1 MASTAFTPANFSTVH
16 HDEAETTINV
26 PSVLRAT
33 PYRWPDAPS
42 LPTRKWLL
50 GHWLQRGEVTVII
63 GPGGLGKSTISHTLA
78 LSLTSGRELLGKALP
93 YGAQAAWVFNLEDGT
108 DELERQMAAA
118 CIFHGIS
125 PENCGNRLYLDSGL
139 VQSLCTATEDRDG
152 FELNEELFNQL
163 TNTIREKN
171 IASLFVDPFISSHA
185 VQENSNGAID
195 AIAKRWKRLAQEA
208 NCAVVLIHHTK
219 KLGGREVTAEDGRGA
234 IALRDAA
241 RIVLTLNPMGIE
253 EAKNLAITDPKLR
266 QSLVRI
272 DTGKAN
278 RAPAGS
284 SLWIKLEGQSLENG
298 SGLEP
303 PDFVGVASL
312 WEKPDLFQG
321 LTSHDVYMFQQ
332 GLARGDWRESVQAM
346 KWVGHLVAQVTGISA
361 ITDKARI
368 KAILK
373 TWSNNGV
380 WVVEHRR
387 ENGRDVPFVIVGRP
401 VDPSEIAPSPHLQTC
416 GAGGAE
422 SVGDDPR

>member
-1 MASTAFTPANFSTVH
+1 MASTAFTPINFNTLH
-16 HDEAETTINV
+16 LDEAEASINV
-26 PSVLRAT
+26 PSALRAT
-33 PYRWPDAPS
+33 PYRWPEARS

-63 GPGGLGKSTISHTLA
+63 APGGSGKSTIGHTLV
-78 LSLTSGRELLGKALP
+78 LSLASARELLGQTLP
-93 YGAQAAWVFNLEDGT
+93 YGPQAAWVFNLEDGT

-125 PENCGNRLYLDSGL
+125 PADCGDRLYLDSGL
-139 VQSLCTATEDRDG
+139 VQSLCMAAEDREG
-152 FELNEELFNQL
+152 FELNEELFSQV

-171 IASLFVDPFISSHA
+171 IAAVIIDPFVSSHA

-195 AIAKRWKRLAQEA
+195 AIAKRWKRVAQETH
-208 NCAVVLIHHTK
+208 CAIVLVHHTK
-219 KLGGREVTAEDGRGA
+219 KLGGREATAEDGRGA

-241 RIVLTLNPMGIE
+241 RIVLTLNPMSTS
-253 EAKNLAITDPKLR
+253 EANEIGITDPKLR

-278 RAPAGS
+278 RSPAGS
-284 SLWIKLEGQSLENG
+284 SVWIKLEGQSLENG

-321 LTSHDVYMFQQ
+321 LSSQHLYMFQQ
-332 GLARGDWRESVQAM
+332 GLASGDWRESDQAHN
-346 KWVGHLVAQVTGISA
+346 WVGHLVAEILGLSVETN
-361 ITDKARI
+361 KPRI

-373 TWSNNGV
+373 TWRNNGLHI
-380 WVVEHRR
+380 VEHRR
-387 ENGRDVPFVIVGRP
+387 ENGRDVPFVIVGRL
-401 VDPSEIAPSPHLQTC
+401 VDPSEIAPNPHLKTC
-416 GAGGAE
+416 SAGGAE
-422 SVGDDPR
+422 SVVDDPR

>member
-1 MASTAFTPANFSTVH
+1 MASTAATPINLSTRH
-16 HDEAETTINV
+16 LDEAETSINI
-26 PSVLRAT
+26 PLELRAT
-33 PYRWPDAPS
+33 PYRWPEPRS

-50 GHWLQRGEVTVII
+50 GHWLQRGEVTLVIA
-63 GPGGLGKSTISHTLA
+63 PGGSGKSTIGHTLV
-78 LSLTSGRELLGKALP
+78 LSLVSGRELLGKALP
-93 YGAQAAWVFNLEDGT
+93 YGSQAAWVFNLEDGT

-118 CIFHGIS
+118 CMFHGIS
-125 PENCGNRLYLDSGL
+125 PGDCGNRLYLDSGL
-139 VQSLCTATEDRDG
+139 VQSLCTATEDREG
-152 FELNEELFNQL
+152 FELNEELFSQL

-185 VQENSNGAID
+185 VQENNNGAID

-241 RIVLTLNPMGIE
+241 RIVLTLNPMSTS
-253 EAKNLAITDPKLR
+253 EATEIGITDPKLR

-284 SLWIKLEGQSLENG
+284 SLWIKLESQSLENG
-298 SGLEP
+298 NGTEP
-303 PDFVGVASL
+303 PDYVGVASL

-321 LTSHDVYMFQQ
+321 LTSQDVYMFQQ
-332 GLARGDWRESVQAM
+332 GLASGDWRESDQAHR
-346 KWVGHLVAQVTGISA
+346 WVGHLVAEILGLSVETN
-361 ITDKARI
+361 KPRI

-373 TWSNNGV
+373 TWRNNGV
-380 WVVEHRR
+380 HVVERRR
-387 ENGRDVPFVIVGRP
+387 ENGREAPFVIVGRP
-401 VDPSEIAPSPHLQTC
+401 VDPSEIATNPHLQTRS
-416 GAGGAE
+416 AGGAE
-422 SVGDDPR
+422 SVVDDPR

>member
-1 MASTAFTPANFSTVH
+1 MASTAFTPINFNTLH
-16 HDEAETTINV
+16 LDEAAASINV
-26 PSVLRAT
+26 PSVLSAT
-33 PYRWPDAPS
+33 PYRWPEAPS

-63 GPGGLGKSTISHTLA
+63 APGGSGKSTIGHTFA
-78 LSLTSGRELLGKALP
+78 LSLASGRELLGKALP
-93 YGAQAAWVFNLEDGT
+93 YGSQAAWVFNLEDGT

-125 PENCGNRLYLDSGL
+125 PADCGNRLYLDSGL

-152 FELNEELFNQL
+152 FELNEEIFNQL

-171 IASLFVDPFISSHA
+171 IASLIVDPFISSHT

-195 AIAKRWKRLAQEA
+195 AVAKRWKRLAQEA

-241 RIVLTLNPMGIE
+241 RIVLTLNPMGVE
-253 EAKNLAITDPKLR
+253 EAANLGITDPKLR

-272 DTGKAN
+272 DSGKAN

-298 SGLEP
+298 SGHEP

-321 LTSHDVYMFQQ
+321 LTSQDLYMFQQ
-332 GLARGDWRESVQAM
+332 GLACGDWKDSAQAK
-346 KWVGHLVAQVTGISA
+346 KWVGHLVAKVTGLSA
-361 ITDKARI
+361 TTDKARI

-373 TWSNNGV
+373 TWRNNGV
-380 WVVEHRR
+380 FVVEHRR

-401 VDPSEIAPSPHLQTC
+401 VDPSEIVRIPHLKSC

-422 SVGDDPR
+422 SVVDDPR

>member
-1 MASTAFTPANFSTVH
+1 MASTAATPINLSTRH
-16 HDEAETTINV
+16 LDEAETSINI
-26 PSVLRAT
+26 PLELRAT
-33 PYRWPDAPS
+33 PYRWPEPRS

-50 GHWLQRGEVTVII
+50 GHWLQRGEVTLVIA
-63 GPGGLGKSTISHTLA
+63 PGGSGKSTIGHTLV
-78 LSLTSGRELLGKALP
+78 LSLVSGRELLGKALP
-93 YGAQAAWVFNLEDGT
+93 YGSQAAWVFNLEDGT

-118 CIFHGIS
+118 CMFHGIS
-125 PENCGNRLYLDSGL
+125 PGDCGNRLYLDSGL
-139 VQSLCTATEDRDG
+139 VQSLCTATEDREG

-185 VQENSNGAID
+185 VQENNNGAID

-241 RIVLTLNPMGIE
+241 RIVLTLNPMSTS
-253 EAKNLAITDPKLR
+253 EATEIGITDPKLR

-284 SLWIKLEGQSLENG
+284 SLWIKLESQSLENG
-298 SGLEP
+298 NGTEP
-303 PDFVGVASL
+303 PDYVGVASL

-321 LTSHDVYMFQQ
+321 LTSQDVYMFQQ
-332 GLARGDWRESVQAM
+332 GLASGDWRESDQAHR
-346 KWVGHLVAQVTGISA
+346 WVGHLVAEILGLSVETN
-361 ITDKARI
+361 KPRI

-373 TWSNNGV
+373 TWRNNGV
-380 WVVEHRR
+380 YVVERRR
-387 ENGRDVPFVIVGRP
+387 ENGREAPFVIVGRP
-401 VDPSEIAPSPHLQTC
+401 VDPSEIATNPHLQTRS
-416 GAGGAE
+416 AGGAE
-422 SVGDDPR
+422 SVVDDPR